1 MKESN
6 KSIMVVTIL
15 VASIIGAVGILSD
28 TAATDGGTIVV
39 NDADGMM
46 DAVASAQDGDVI
58 TLGDDLVFS
67 PLYAMEN
74 NIDKLIP
81 LMTVDDDIRLDLNG
95 HKISWNQEDLV
106 DAEILYTL
114 CFFSIT
120 GDANIV
126 LYGDGVIDVEAGYNN
141 SYGINI
147 LGGNLSVLDG
157 TYTAAT
163 SAIQVTEG
171 VLDIYSGT
179 FIQAETIAEAAPN
192 YAKYIINCIDANFKD
207 GTAVINVYGGS
218 HGFDP
223 SATPEGSDTTYAA
236 DGYVSA
242 LDESTG
248 LYAVA
253 PDVEAVSV
261 GDERFASLVEAAGYA
276 KAAGIDK
283 VTLLQDLDLTDA
295 GVIDV
300 SGLTVDLGQ
309 KTIFNDNS
317 TNAPTMVMQGTDV
330 ILTNGTFDSKGSSYG
345 LFIGDEGVTD
355 SVLVTGITVNGGI
368 NVYNATDV
376 TIEDTVVHGTNYY
389 AVWCDENGHVT
400 INSGSYDTQGIKTN
414 AILGISKTDS
424 SMEVYNGSFTVNENG
439 RLVLEGSTSDAFND
453 PVIYGGTFNVAVDQT
468 YCAPGYTSVDR
479 GDGTYTVTQVQT
491 SSTLTVSDREPSV
504 GDEITA
510 EFEIEGISAEG
521 AVFEWTFN
529 DEMIAGVTGDTYSF
543 TAERSG
549 TLVVSVTIDVYGL
562 EKTFSGSAD
571 IKVTVPTTPED
582 PDEGETTVTI
592 DKDGNT
598 VTETTRP
605 DGSST
610 VTTEKPPVKEDGNT
624 VTETIVKD
632 TDSDGS
638 TTTITETKYE
648 SDSATT
654 TVTEVEDA
662 SGNTTVQSQ
671 TSVTVDE
678 TQDVAVVDKE
688 AITAAIEHMVSI
700 VNDTTAEKVVTVE
713 TSKEQVTLPANISDV
728 TDAGATLEVVS
739 NIGTVKVDS
748 DVVETLVSDGKDVT
762 ITQKDADT
770 AEMNASQQQAVGDNR
785 VIELTASND
794 DRDFHQ
800 LGGTVEVV
808 VRNYVLPDGVDA
820 DSVVVFYV
828 DDNGR
833 LSQKETFYDAVTG
846 LLRFWTDHFSY
857 YVIGNTSMI
866 AQDQPDDRPVNPGWN
881 PGQDDDVWIPPTVV
895 VEESGSQS
903 GTTEIVACAAAAVV
917 AALMAAFLIIERRK
931 S

>member
-223 SATPEGSDTTYAA
+223 SSTPEGSDTTYVA

-248 LYAVA
+248 LYTVT

-261 GDERFASLVEAAGYA
+261 GDEKFTSLVEAAGYA

-283 VTLLQDLDLTDA
+283 VTLLQDLDLTNA

-355 SVLVTGITVNGGI
+355 SVLVTGITVDGGI

-400 INSGSYDTQGIKTN
+400 INSGSYDTQGILTN
-414 AILGISKTDS
+414 AVLGMSKTDS
-424 SMEVYNGSFTVNENG
+424 SMQVYNGSFTVNENG

-598 VTETTRP
+598 ITETTRP

-610 VTTEKPPVKEDGNT
+610 VTTERPPQPVGGNT
-624 VTETIVKD
+624 VTEI
-632 TDSDGS
+632 
-638 TTTITETKYE
+638 I
-648 SDSATT
+648 
-654 TVTEVEDA
+654 VEDKDPQN
-662 SGNTTVQSQ
+662 NTFVQSQ
-671 TSVTVDE
+671 VKIEANDSVVSEGAVSEAADILQSATSAD
-678 TQDVAVVDKE
+678 
-688 AITAAIEHMVSI
+688 
-700 VNDTTAEKVVTVE
+700 EKVVTIE
-713 TSKEQVTLPANISDV
+713 TTSGQVTLPSNISVV
-728 TDAGATLEVVS
+728 TDMGASVEMVS
-739 NIGTVKVDS
+739 DIGVVKVGS
-748 DVVETLVSDGKDVT
+748 DVIETLTIDDKDIT
-762 ITQKDADT
+762 IMQRDADKDL
-770 AEMNASQQQAVGDNR
+770 MNASQIQAVGDNR
-785 VIELTASND
+785 VIELSASNED
-794 DRDFHQ
+794 GGFHQ
-800 LGGTVEVV
+800 LGGTVEVFIKG
-808 VRNYVLPDGVDA
+808 YDLPVGVDA

-828 DDNGR
+828 DDNGK
-833 LSQKETFYDAVTG
+833 LEAKTTHYDAETK
-846 LLRFWTDHFSY
+846 LLSFVTDHFSY

-866 AQDQPDDRPVNPGWN
+866 AQEEPGDQPVNPGWN
-881 PGQDDDVWIPPTVV
+881 PGHDDDVWIPPTVV

-931 S
+931 G

>member
-6 KSIMVVTIL
+6 KSIMVVAIL

-28 TAATDGGTIVV
+28 TVATDGGTIVV
-39 NDADGMM
+39 SDADGMM

-67 PLYAMEN
+67 PLYATDEP
-74 NIDKLIP
+74 ISEDDEGVLIP
-81 LMTVDDDIRLDLNG
+81 LMTVDCDIRLDLNG

-120 GDANIV
+120 GDANVV

-192 YAKYIINCIDANFKD
+192 YAKYIINCKDANFKD

-223 SATPEGSDTTYAA
+223 SATPEGSDTTYVA

-248 LYAVA
+248 LYTVT

-261 GDERFASLVEAAGYA
+261 GDEKFTSLVEAAGYA

-400 INSGSYDTQGIKTN
+400 INSGSYDTQGILTN
-414 AILGISKTDS
+414 AVLGMSKTDS

-453 PVIYGGTFNVAVDQT
+453 PVIYGGTFNVAVDQI
-468 YCAPGYTSVDR
+468 YCAPGYTSMDR

-491 SSTLTVSDREPSV
+491 SSTLTVSDRESSV

-510 EFEIEGISAEG
+510 EFEIEGVSAEG

-571 IKVTVPTTPED
+571 IKVTVPMTPED

-610 VTTEKPPVKEDGNT
+610 VTTERPPQPVGGNT
-624 VTETIVKD
+624 VTEI
-632 TDSDGS
+632 
-638 TTTITETKYE
+638 I
-648 SDSATT
+648 
-654 TVTEVEDA
+654 VEDKDPQN
-662 SGNTTVQSQ
+662 NTVVQSQ
-671 TSVTVDE
+671 VKIEANDSVVSKDAVSEAADILQSATSAD
-678 TQDVAVVDKE
+678 
-688 AITAAIEHMVSI
+688 
-700 VNDTTAEKVVTVE
+700 EKVVTIE
-713 TSKEQVTLPANISDV
+713 TTSGQVTLPANISDV

-739 NIGTVKVDS
+739 KIGTVKVGS
-748 DVVETLVSDGKDVT
+748 DVVDTLTSDNKDVT

-770 AEMNASQQQAVGDNR
+770 SDMNASQQQAVGGNR

-794 DRDFHQ
+794 DRNFHQ

-808 VRNYVLPDGVDA
+808 VKNYVLPDGVDA

-828 DDNGR
+828 DDNGK
-833 LSQKETFYDAVTG
+833 LEAKTTHYDAETK
-846 LLRFWTDHFSY
+846 LLSFITDHFSY

-866 AQDQPDDRPVNPGWN
+866 AQEEPDDEPVNPGWN